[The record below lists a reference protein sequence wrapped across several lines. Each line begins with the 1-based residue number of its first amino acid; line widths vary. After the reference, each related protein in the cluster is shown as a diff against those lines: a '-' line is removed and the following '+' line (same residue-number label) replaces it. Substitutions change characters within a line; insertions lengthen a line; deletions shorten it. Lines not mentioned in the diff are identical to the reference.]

1 MSVADI
7 RHARPGSH
15 SGYSA
20 VHVLCKVR
28 CANKMVT
35 RRLDL
40 SNLDTSF
47 GYIHYSTTTVG
58 RRFPTLVGEKGT
70 ERHPHT

>member
-1 MSVADI
+1 MRGPGAIVVIVRFTCFAKYVA
-7 RHARPGSH
+7 P
-15 SGYSA
+15 
-20 VHVLCKVR
+20 
-28 CANKMVT
+28 NKMVT